1 VHVQDLLKRWL
12 RWHSPALLLGAGVSV
27 GTLLLSLGAVVF
39 AHDGSEVAAW
49 WPAAGFGVGA
59 AVLVRPSHRWVVLV
73 SVLIGSSIGNYV
85 GGRTLAISAAFAMCN
100 TLEVAL
106 TGWMLTRAGRSPAL
120 RTMEDLGRLL
130 LAILAGA
137 ILIGFTAALTVVVF
151 LEGELL
157 SVWRSVTPSH
167 AAAQLL
173 IVPVALAWFQLPR
186 FRRLVETAVQS
197 AVLVVATWAAF
208 ASSHLPLEFVALP
221 VVVWAAARLGI
232 FVTTVQLLLLGVA
245 ATVLTARGLGPFAIG
260 SNGIADAVASTL
272 LLQAFVAVTSVAAL
286 ALVGAVGQHADAM
299 IMMTMSERL
308 YRTGFRQSLLGMML
322 LTQEEG
328 NLRVQ
333 QANPIADQLLGPS
346 GEPIEGALLYDR
358 LRPEDRLSI
367 AAAVEQILAGSLNG
381 WHGEVAVLDHAS
393 GLTIRWLQMAL
404 AELPDTDTESPSF
417 TAQLVDVTDRRH
429 AEEQLATLALH
440 DPLTGLANRIKLLD
454 RVEVALAGGRHH
466 GEAPALLF
474 CDLDD
479 FKEVND
485 QGGHQAGDT
494 VLVEIA
500 RRLERLSRET
510 DTVARLGGDE
520 FVLLC
525 PEPGS
530 LARITSLADR
540 ICEALELPIRVGE
553 QTFTV
558 SASVGIARGRPHDTA
573 AQLLRYADTAMYAAK
588 AQGKGRAVVFDEA
601 ITDERSPEAPVTWRS
616 AERDADPIVHG

>member
-1 VHVQDLLKRWL
+1 MKRWL
-12 RWHSPALLLGAGVSV
+12 RWHAPAPLLGAGVSV
-27 GTLLLSLGAVVF
+27 GTLLLSLGAVVR
-39 AHDGSEVAAW
+39 AHDGSDVAAW
-49 WPAAGFGVGA
+49 WPAAGFGVAA
-59 AVLVRPSHRWVVLV
+59 AVLVRPSHRWIVLV
-73 SVLIGSSIGNYV
+73 SVLIGSGVGNYV
-85 GGRTLAISAAFAMCN
+85 GGRTLAVSTAFAVCN

-106 TGWMLTRAGRSPAL
+106 TGWLLTRAGRSPAL
-120 RTMEDLGRLL
+120 RTMDDLGRLL

-137 ILIGFTAALTVVVF
+137 MLIGFTAALTVVVF
-151 LEGELL
+151 LDGALL
-157 SVWRSVTPSH
+157 SVWTSVTPSH

-173 IVPVALAWFQLPR
+173 IVPVALAWRRLPR
-186 FRRLVETAVQS
+186 FRRRAETAVQS
-197 AVLVVATWAAF
+197 AVLVVATWVAF
-208 ASSHLPLEFVALP
+208 AVTHLPLEFVALP
-221 VVVWAAARLGI
+221 VVIWAAARLGI
-232 FVTTVQLLLLGVA
+232 FVTTVQLLSVGVA

-272 LLQAFVAVTSVAAL
+272 ILQAYVAVTSVAGL
-286 ALVGAVGQHADAM
+286 ALVLAVGQHADAM
-299 IMMTMSERL
+299 TTMTTSERL

-322 LTQEEG
+322 LTHEQG

-333 QANPIADQLLGPS
+333 QANPVADQLLGPS

-358 LRPEDRLSI
+358 LRPEDGRSI
-367 AAAVEQILAGSLNG
+367 AAAVDQIVAGSLDG
-381 WHGEVAVLDHAS
+381 WHGEVAVLDQRS
-393 GLTIRWLQMAL
+393 GLTIRWLQAAL
-404 AELPDTDTESPSF
+404 AKLPDTDNNTGSPSF

-454 RVEVALAGGRHH
+454 RVEVALAGGRRH

-479 FKEVND
+479 FKDVND

-494 VLVEIA
+494 VLVTIA

-530 LARITSLADR
+530 LTRITSLADR
-540 ICEALELPIRVGE
+540 ICEALELPIHVGE
-553 QTFTV
+553 QAFTV
-558 SASVGIARGRPHDTA
+558 GASVGIVRGRPHSTS
-573 AQLLRYADTAMYAAK
+573 AQLLRDADSAMYAAK

-601 ITDERSPEAPVTWRS
+601 FTDGRSS
-616 AERDADPIVHG
+616 AAAGTQRPAEHDPDRIVHG